1 MVKLLFI
8 NLKKISNLSILSDL
22 FTHPDVNYREFY
34 DGLNFDDILSFD
46 RDDSATFYWMQDL
59 ENEMDE
65 NYHEETI
72 FTGIL

>member
-1 MVKLLFI
+1 
-8 NLKKISNLSILSDL
+8 LSILSDL
-22 FTHPDVNYREFY
+22 FAHPDVNYREFY

>member
-1 MVKLLFI
+1 MSNFAPVKIKTSIFLMLFAFMFMI
-8 NLKKISNLSILSDL
+8 AGAS
-22 FTHPDVNYREFY
+22 P
-34 DGLNFDDILSFD
+34 ILSFD
-46 RDDSATFYWMQDL
+46 KDDSATFSWMQNL